1 MRSDVIS
8 QRASFPSFPPPTCRG
23 PAVGPTRLQKRGE
36 AIGAAASTIYPPGEA
51 RHTNSMCS
59 LGGLLACLLTRRR
72 PHKSV
77 LCSLARF
84 KSDKAVRLTVGYPQ
98 HGRPAPATPGR
109 EHHHKRVCVRGRF
122 VGGDV
127 GLVGRSLGRRVR
139 EQARQLMRLLHGGH
153 RRRRNAVQCSAVQRN
168 ALHHRPHPDEGEAH
182 IHTTRQDA
190 HARSLALGPL
200 FLSNTTTTTPFWT
213 TDGGQHCYEHK
224 QYHSSKGQRGPAV
237 IRDIPCACSP
247 SFRLPRALLSSLSLA
262 LLSALRLART
272 HPFTLPSAPT

>member
-139 EQARQLMRLLHGGH
+139 EQARQLMRLLHGGRRR
-153 RRRRNAVQCSAVQRN
+153 RRRRNAVQCSAAQCLTPPSTPRRGGG
-168 ALHHRPHPDEGEAH
+168 AHPY
-182 IHTTRQDA
+182 HTPRRT
-190 HARSLALGPL
+190 RSLPRSRPALFVQHDHDDA
-200 FLSNTTTTTPFWT
+200 FL
-213 TDGGQHCYEHK
+213 D
-224 QYHSSKGQRGPAV
+224 
-237 IRDIPCACSP
+237 D
-247 SFRLPRALLSSLSLA
+247 
-262 LLSALRLART
+262 
-272 HPFTLPSAPT
+272 